1 MPSLICFL
9 QCSSWDGDQA
19 AAVRKENYRGW
30 LVSFTDVLSHLL
42 TLLTQRYFLSV
53 GLAAIVVWLGM
64 FVEARAGS
72 GNHVRL

>member
-1 MPSLICFL
+1 M
-9 QCSSWDGDQA
+9 
-19 AAVRKENYRGW
+19 W

-53 GLAAIVVWLGM
+53 GLAAMVVWLGM

-72 GNHVRL
+72 GNHVRLQ